1 VALFPC
7 FSTANNRIEFHAFD
21 PMQGFNDPSA
31 SSEYHWRVE
40 QIAPYRQATIRRL
53 ILTYRDLGEIFA
65 TFTITGVNDAQ
76 KVISTSQGLGFGNAT
91 PTGRLM
97 TVPVDILLTG
107 MNLQVSVKR
116 EKNDGPLSIAQLV
129 VVGEVEE
136 TQL

>member
-1 VALFPC
+1 LFPC
-7 FSTANNRIEFHAFD
+7 YSVNNNQMEFHTFD
-21 PMQGFNDPSA
+21 PTQGFNDPNA

-53 ILTYRDLGEIFA
+53 VLTYRDFGEIFA

-76 KVISTSQGLGFGNAT
+76 KEISTSQGLGFGNAT

-107 MNLQVSVKR
+107 MNLQVSVER
-116 EKNDGPLSIAQLV
+116 EKGAGPLSIAQLV